1 MHIGNCDVCG
11 FQFKLKDLR
20 DLFIRTKDSHVKA
33 CKECWNTDHPTE
45 SARDVSCK

>member
-1 MHIGNCDVCG
+1 MSSKFTGGKHALGNCDVCG

-33 CKECWNTDHPTE
+33 CKECWNH
-45 SARDVSCK
+45 